1 MEPEAP
7 IERKSLLNRNTK
19 PKYKAKILEGDFM
32 QTTADTKPHA
42 IDEETVLRKR
52 MKKIKHKIAVISG
65 KGGVGKT
72 VTAVNL
78 AIAFAMQ
85 GHENRVGL
93 LDADIHGPCVP
104 KMLGMEDEKLKVG
117 PIGAFPAL
125 GPLGVKVVSMA
136 FVLAGKEVPVIWR
149 GPLKMRAIEQFLS
162 EIAWGELDF
171 LLIDLPPG
179 TGDEPLSV
187 MKLLPEMDGVVIV
200 TIPSEVSQNVVG
212 KAITFSRQLKV
223 PVIGVVENMSGFV
236 CPECG
241 AETHIFKT
249 GGGEKVA
256 QDYSVPFLG
265 SIPLDPRICEASD
278 LGRPFIMEYPDS
290 PASKAF
296 MEIVEKIKA
305 YIQEKEENDQS
316 SVKTGGQ

>member
-1 MEPEAP
+1 MQKTEDSRRRALDDQ
-7 IERKSLLNRNTK
+7 S
-19 PKYKAKILEGDFM
+19 ILK
-32 QTTADTKPHA
+32 T
-42 IDEETVLRKR
+42 R
-52 MKKIKHKIAVISG
+52 MRKIKHKIAVISG

-78 AIAFAMQ
+78 AIAFANQ

-104 KMLGMEDEKLKVG
+104 TMLGMEDKKLRVG

-136 FVLAGKEVPVIWR
+136 FVLEGKEVPVIWR
-149 GPLKMRAIEQFLS
+149 GPLKMRAIQQFLS
-162 EIAWGELDF
+162 EIVWGELDF

-187 MKLLPEMDGVVIV
+187 LQLLPEMDGVVIV
-200 TIPSEVSQNVVG
+200 TIPSAVSQNVVG
-212 KAITFSRQLKV
+212 RAITFSRQLKV

-236 CPECG
+236 CPQCG
-241 AETHIFKT
+241 TQTHIFKS
-249 GGGEKVA
+249 GGGEKVSRE
-256 QDYSVPFLG
+256 YSVPFLG

-278 LGRPFIMEYPDS
+278 IGHPFIMEHPDS
-290 PASKAF
+290 HASKAF
-296 MEIVEKIKA
+296 MEIVRKIKVF
-305 YIQEKEENDQS
+305 IQQKGINEHQS
-316 SVKTGGQ
+316 PGKTGDK

>member
-1 MEPEAP
+1 MQAP
-7 IERKSLLNRNTK
+7 GNIQNSSL
-19 PKYKAKILEGDFM
+19 
-32 QTTADTKPHA
+32 
-42 IDEETVLRKR
+42 DEETVLRKR

-93 LDADIHGPCVP
+93 LDADLQGPCVP
-104 KMLGMEDEKLKVG
+104 KMLGMEDKKLKVG

-136 FVLAGKEVPVIWR
+136 FVLEGKEVPVIWR
-149 GPLKMRAIEQFLS
+149 GPLKMRAIQQFLS

-187 MKLLPEMDGVVIV
+187 LKLLPEMDGVVIV
-200 TIPSEVSQNVVG
+200 TIPSEVSQTVVR
-212 KAITFSRQLKV
+212 KSITFSRQLNV
-223 PVIGVVENMSGFV
+223 PVIGIIENMSGFI
-236 CPECG
+236 CPDCG
-241 AETHIFKT
+241 KVTDIFKS

-256 QDYSVPFLG
+256 QEYSVPFLG
-265 SIPLDPRICEASD
+265 KIPLDPRVCEASD
-278 LGRPFIMEYPDS
+278 VGHPFIMEYPDS
-290 PASKAF
+290 PAAKAF
-296 MEIVEKIKA
+296 MEIVEKIKM
-305 YIQEKEENDQS
+305 YIQNKENSDSQS
-316 SVKTGGQ
+316 PDETADK

>member
-1 MEPEAP
+1 MHA
-7 IERKSLLNRNTK
+7 
-19 PKYKAKILEGDFM
+19 
-32 QTTADTKPHA
+32 TADNKPPVL
-42 IDEETVLRKR
+42 DEETVLRTR
-52 MKKIKHKIAVISG
+52 MNKIKHKIAVISG
-65 KGGVGKT
+65 KGGVGKS

-93 LDADIHGPCVP
+93 LDADLHGPCVP
-104 KMLGMEDEKLKVG
+104 TMLGMQDQKLKVG
-117 PIGAFPAL
+117 PIGAFPAI

-136 FVLAGKEVPVIWR
+136 FVLAGKEVPVVWR

-187 MKLLPEMDGVVIV
+187 LKLLPEMDGVIIV

-212 KAITFSRQLKV
+212 KAITFAKQLNV
-223 PVIGVVENMSGFV
+223 PVIGIVENMSGFV
-236 CPECG
+236 CPDCG
-241 AETHIFKT
+241 KETHIFMK
-249 GGGEKVA
+249 GGGKKIA
-256 QDYSVPFLG
+256 QEYSVPFLG
-265 SIPLDPRICEASD
+265 SIPLDPRVCEASD
-278 LGRPFIMEYPDS
+278 MGHPFIMEYPDS

-296 MEIVEKIKA
+296 MTIVKKIKTF
-305 YIQEKEENDQS
+305 ITEKQS
-316 SVKTGGQ
+316 

>member
-1 MEPEAP
+1 V
-7 IERKSLLNRNTK
+7 
-19 PKYKAKILEGDFM
+19 
-32 QTTADTKPHA
+32 QTTEDNNRQVL
-42 IDEETVLRKR
+42 DEENIVQKR

-85 GHENRVGL
+85 DHKNRVGL
-93 LDADIHGPCVP
+93 LDADLHGPCVP
-104 KMLGMEDEKLKVG
+104 TMLGMEDEKLKIG
-117 PIGAFPAL
+117 PIGALPPV

-136 FVLAGKEVPVIWR
+136 FVLEGKETPVIWR
-149 GPLKMRAIEQFLS
+149 GPLKMRAIQQFLS

-187 MKLLPEMDGVVIV
+187 LKLLPDMDGVVIV

-241 AETHIFKT
+241 TQTNIFKT

-278 LGRPFIMEYPDS
+278 LGHPFIMEHPDS

-296 MEIVEKIKA
+296 MKIVEKIKT
-305 YIQEKEENDQS
+305 YIQEKEKKGKQS
-316 SVKTGGQ
+316 PSKTGDQ

>member
-1 MEPEAP
+1 M
-7 IERKSLLNRNTK
+7 
-19 PKYKAKILEGDFM
+19 
-32 QTTADTKPHA
+32 
-42 IDEETVLRKR
+42 KR
-52 MKKIKHKIAVISG
+52 IKHKIAVISG

-85 GHENRVGL
+85 DHKNRVGL

-104 KMLGMEDEKLKVG
+104 MMLGMEDKKLRVG

-136 FVLAGKEVPVIWR
+136 FVLEGKEIPVIWR
-149 GPLKMRAIEQFLS
+149 GPLKMRAIQQFLS

-187 MKLLPEMDGVVIV
+187 LQLLPEMDGVVIV

-212 KAITFSRQLKV
+212 RAITFSRQLNV

-241 AETHIFKT
+241 TQTHIFKS
-249 GGGEKVA
+249 GGGEKVS
-256 QDYSVPFLG
+256 QEYFVSFLG

-278 LGRPFIMEYPDS
+278 AGHPFIMEHPDS

-296 MEIVEKIKA
+296 MDIVEKIKA
-305 YIQEKEENDQS
+305 YIQKKEKNENQS
-316 SVKTGGQ
+316 PGKTGEE

>member
-1 MEPEAP
+1 
-7 IERKSLLNRNTK
+7 
-19 PKYKAKILEGDFM
+19 M
-32 QTTADTKPHA
+32 QTTEDAKRSALDDQSILKA
-42 IDEETVLRKR
+42 R
-52 MKKIKHKIAVISG
+52 MKKIEHKIAVISG

-78 AIAFAMQ
+78 AIALTMHD
-85 GHENRVGL
+85 HENRVGL

-104 KMLGMEDEKLKVG
+104 TMLGMEGKKLRVG
-117 PIGAFPAL
+117 PIGAFPAE

-136 FVLAGKEVPVIWR
+136 FVLEGKEVPVIWR
-149 GPLKMRAIEQFLS
+149 GPLKMRAIQQFLS

-187 MKLLPEMDGVVIV
+187 LKLLPEMDGVVIV

-241 AETHIFKT
+241 TETHIFKS

-256 QDYSVPFLG
+256 KDYSVPFLG

-278 LGRPFIMEYPDS
+278 LGHPFIMEHPDS

-296 MEIVEKIKA
+296 MEIVQKIET
-305 YIQEKEENDQS
+305 YIQEKNR
-316 SVKTGGQ
+316 

>member
-1 MEPEAP
+1 MQEPEN
-7 IERKSLLNRNTK
+7 IQNSSL
-19 PKYKAKILEGDFM
+19 
-32 QTTADTKPHA
+32 
-42 IDEETVLRKR
+42 DEETVLRTR

-85 GHENRVGL
+85 GHKNRVGL
-93 LDADIHGPCVP
+93 LDADLHGPCVP
-104 KMLGMEDEKLKVG
+104 KMLGMEDKKLKVG

-125 GPLGVKVVSMA
+125 GPLGIKVASMA
-136 FVLAGKEVPVIWR
+136 FVLESKQVPVIWR
-149 GPLKMRAIEQFLS
+149 GPLKMRAIQQFLS

-187 MKLLPEMDGVVIV
+187 LKLLPDMDGVVIV

-212 KAITFSRQLKV
+212 KAITFSRQLNV

-241 AETHIFKT
+241 TQTNIFKT

-278 LGRPFIMEYPDS
+278 LGHPFIMEHPDS

-296 MEIVEKIKA
+296 MKIVEKIKT
-305 YIQEKEENDQS
+305 YIQEKEKKGKQS
-316 SVKTGGQ
+316 PSKTGDK

>member
-1 MEPEAP
+1 MPNP
-7 IERKSLLNRNTK
+7 TIK
-19 PKYKAKILEGDFM
+19 PKIIEGDFM
-32 QTTADTKPHA
+32 QTTADTKTHA
-42 IDEETVLRKR
+42 IDEQTVLRKR

-93 LDADIHGPCVP
+93 LDADLHGPCVP
-104 KMLGMEDEKLKVG
+104 TMLGMEDEKLKVG
-117 PIGAFPAL
+117 PIGALPAS

-187 MKLLPEMDGVVIV
+187 LKLLPEMDGVVIV
-200 TIPSEVSQNVVG
+200 TIPSKVSQNVVG
-212 KAITFSRQLKV
+212 KAITFSRQMKV
-223 PVIGVVENMSGFV
+223 PVIGIVENMSGFI

-241 AETHIFKT
+241 TKTHIFKT
-249 GGGEKVA
+249 GGGEKIS
-256 QDYSVPFLG
+256 QEFSVPFLG
-265 SIPLDPRICEASD
+265 RIPLDPRICEASD
-278 LGRPFIMEYPDS
+278 LGHPFIIEHPDS

-296 MEIVEKIKA
+296 LKIVDKIKA
-305 YIQEKEENDQS
+305 YIQEKEKS
-316 SVKTGGQ
+316 SNKK

>member
-1 MEPEAP
+1 MQAP
-7 IERKSLLNRNTK
+7 GNIQNSSL
-19 PKYKAKILEGDFM
+19 
-32 QTTADTKPHA
+32 
-42 IDEETVLRKR
+42 DEETVLRTR

-85 GHENRVGL
+85 GHKNRVGL
-93 LDADIHGPCVP
+93 LDADLHGPCVP
-104 KMLGMEDEKLKVG
+104 KMLGMEDKKLKVG
-117 PIGAFPAL
+117 PIGTFPAL

-136 FVLAGKEVPVIWR
+136 FVLEGKEVPVIWR
-149 GPLKMRAIEQFLS
+149 GPLKMRAIQQFLS

-200 TIPSEVSQNVVG
+200 TIPAEVSQTVVG
-212 KAITFSRQLKV
+212 KSITFSRQLNV
-223 PVIGVVENMSGFV
+223 PVIGIIENMSGFV
-236 CPECG
+236 CPDCG
-241 AETHIFKT
+241 KVTDIFKS

-256 QDYSVPFLG
+256 KEYSVPFLG
-265 SIPLDPRICEASD
+265 KIPLDPRVCEASD
-278 LGRPFIMEYPDS
+278 LGHPFIMEYPDS
-290 PASKAF
+290 PAAKAF
-296 MEIVEKIKA
+296 MEIVEKIKM
-305 YIQEKEENDQS
+305 YIQNKETSDNQS
-316 SVKTGGQ
+316 PDEAT

>member
-1 MEPEAP
+1 
-7 IERKSLLNRNTK
+7 
-19 PKYKAKILEGDFM
+19 M
-32 QTTADTKPHA
+32 QTTEADKRQVTDSEN
-42 IDEETVLRKR
+42 IVQKR
-52 MKKIKHKIAVISG
+52 MKKIKHKIAIISG

-78 AIAFAMQ
+78 AVAFAMK
-85 GHENRVGL
+85 GHKNRVGL
-93 LDADIHGPCVP
+93 LDADLHGPCVP
-104 KMLGMEDEKLKVG
+104 TMLGMEDEKLKVG
-117 PIGAFPAL
+117 PIGALPAV

-149 GPLKMRAIEQFLS
+149 GPLKMRAIQQFLS

-187 MKLLPEMDGVVIV
+187 LKLLPEMDGVVIV

-241 AETHIFKT
+241 KKTNIFKT

-256 QDYSVPFLG
+256 QEYSVPFLG

-278 LGRPFIMEYPDS
+278 LGHPFITENPDS

-296 MEIVEKIKA
+296 MKIVEKVKT
-305 YIQEKEENDQS
+305 YIQEKEKREKQS
-316 SVKTGGQ
+316 PSKTGDQ

>member
-1 MEPEAP
+1 MQMNEDA
-7 IERKSLLNRNTK
+7 RKR
-19 PKYKAKILEGDFM
+19 ILEE
-32 QTTADTKPHA
+32 QKL
-42 IDEETVLRKR
+42 LRTR

-85 GHENRVGL
+85 GNENRVGL

-104 KMLGMEDEKLKVG
+104 KMLGMEGQKMRVG

-125 GPLGVKVVSMA
+125 GPLGLKVVSMA
-136 FVLAGKEVPVIWR
+136 FLLEGKEVPVIWR
-149 GPLKMRAIEQFLS
+149 GPLKMRAIRQFL
-162 EIAWGELDF
+162 EEVAWGELDY

-187 MKLLPEMDGVVIV
+187 LKLLSEMDGVIIV
-200 TIPSEVSQNVVG
+200 TFPSEVSCSVVG
-212 KAITFSRQLKV
+212 KAITFSRQLKM
-223 PVIGVVENMSGFV
+223 PVIGIVENMSDFV

-256 QDYSVPFLG
+256 QEFSVPLLG
-265 SIPLDPRICEASD
+265 KIPLDPKICEASD
-278 LGRPFIMEYPDS
+278 LGHSFIIDNPDS

-296 MEIVEKIKA
+296 MKIVEKIKA
-305 YIQEKEENDQS
+305 YIQDKEKQLHD
-316 SVKTGGQ
+316 KG

>member
-1 MEPEAP
+1 MQAP
-7 IERKSLLNRNTK
+7 GNIQNSSL
-19 PKYKAKILEGDFM
+19 
-32 QTTADTKPHA
+32 
-42 IDEETVLRKR
+42 DEETVLRTR

-85 GHENRVGL
+85 GHKNRVGL
-93 LDADIHGPCVP
+93 LDADLHGPCVP
-104 KMLGMEDEKLKVG
+104 KMLGMEDKKLKVG
-117 PIGAFPAL
+117 PIGALPAL

-136 FVLAGKEVPVIWR
+136 FVLEGKEVPVIWR
-149 GPLKMRAIEQFLS
+149 GPLKMRAIQQFLS

-200 TIPSEVSQNVVG
+200 TIPSEVSQTVVG
-212 KAITFSRQLKV
+212 KSITFSRQLNV
-223 PVIGVVENMSGFV
+223 PVIGIIENMSGFV
-236 CPECG
+236 CPDCG
-241 AETHIFKT
+241 KVTDIFKS

-256 QDYSVPFLG
+256 KEYSVPFLG
-265 SIPLDPRICEASD
+265 KIPLDPRVCEASD
-278 LGRPFIMEYPDS
+278 LGHPFIMEYPDS
-290 PASKAF
+290 PAAKAF
-296 MEIVEKIKA
+296 MEIVEKIKM
-305 YIQEKEENDQS
+305 YIQNKETSDNQS
-316 SVKTGGQ
+316 PAEAT

>member
-1 MEPEAP
+1 MQATTDTNSRLSEE
-7 IERKSLLNRNTK
+7 ESLLR
-19 PKYKAKILEGDFM
+19 
-32 QTTADTKPHA
+32 
-42 IDEETVLRKR
+42 VR
-52 MKKIKHKIAVISG
+52 MKKIRHKIAIISG

-85 GHENRVGL
+85 DHDNRVGL

-104 KMLGMEDEKLKVG
+104 KMLGMEGQKLRIG

-125 GPLGVKVVSMA
+125 GPLGVKVVSME
-136 FVLAGKEVPVIWR
+136 FLLEGREIPVIWR
-149 GPLKMRAIEQFLS
+149 GPLKMRAIRQFLE
-162 EIAWGELDF
+162 EIAWGELDY

-187 MKLLPEMDGVVIV
+187 LKLLPEMDGVVIV
-200 TIPSEVSQNVVG
+200 TIPSEVSQIVVG

-223 PVIGVVENMSGFV
+223 PIIGIVENMSGFV

-241 AETHIFKT
+241 TETDIFKS
-249 GGGEKVA
+249 GGGEKVSREF
-256 QDYSVPFLG
+256 SVPFLG
-265 SIPLDPRICEASD
+265 KIPLDPRICEASD
-278 LGRPFIMEYPDS
+278 LGHPFIMEQPGS

-296 MEIVEKIKA
+296 MKIVEKIKA
-305 YIQEKEENDQS
+305 YIQKKEKVSAE
-316 SVKTGGQ
+316 K

>member
-1 MEPEAP
+1 VQA
-7 IERKSLLNRNTK
+7 TV
-19 PKYKAKILEGDFM
+19 
-32 QTTADTKPHA
+32 DTKRR
-42 IDEETVLRKR
+42 VLDGQTILRTR

-78 AIAFAMQ
+78 AIAFAMR

-93 LDADIHGPCVP
+93 LDADLHGPCVP
-104 KMLGMEDEKLKVG
+104 TMLGMEDEKLKVG
-117 PIGAFPAL
+117 PIGALPAV

-136 FVLAGKEVPVIWR
+136 FVLEGKEVPVIWR

-187 MKLLPEMDGVVIV
+187 LKLLPEMDGVVIV

-241 AETHIFKT
+241 TETHIFKT

-278 LGRPFIMEYPDS
+278 LGHPFITEYADS

-296 MEIVEKIKA
+296 MTIVEKIKE
-305 YIQEKEENDQS
+305 YIQEKEKNVDQS
-316 SVKTGGQ
+316 PSKTGDQ